1 MLATISI
8 RAKIISVVA
17 FLLVGPLVDVKM
29 LALMRTTF
37 TTRTL
42 SGLVV
47 IVVLAAFAIGSAV
60 NLLA

>member
-1 MLATISI
+1 MAQELQLV
-8 RAKIISVVA
+8 RDV
-17 FLLVGPLVDVKM
+17 LVGPLVDVKM

-42 SGLVV
+42 AGMVV
-47 IVVLAAFAIGSAV
+47 IVVLSAFAIGTAV